1 MNKATDDEGNEY
13 AVLNLADAQLIT
25 QYRVD
30 EAFRYLSTK
39 AEDGP
44 YFYKAQIERVLDG
57 DTVDVDVDLGFD
69 VSTRKR
75 VRVHGINAPE
85 TRTRDK
91 AVKIRGIEA
100 KNMLIHL
107 NDLFGPTIFLASHG
121 MGKYGRVLGDV
132 WFQVDKTYWINLA
145 QLMVGENLATPYF
158 GGKR

>member
-1 MNKATDDEGNEY
+1 MSNATDSDGNEY
-13 AVLNLADAQLIT
+13 VVLNLADTNLIT
-25 QYRVD
+25 PYRVD
-30 EAFRYLSTK
+30 EAFRYLSHK
-39 AEDGP
+39 ADDGP
-44 YFYKAQIERVLDG
+44 YFYTATIERVLDG
-57 DTVDVDVDLGFD
+57 DTVDVDLDLGFD

-75 VRVHGINAPE
+75 VRIAGINAPE

-121 MGKYGRVLGDV
+121 VGKYGRVLGDV
-132 WFQVDKTYWINLA
+132 WFHVDKVHWINTA
-145 QLMVGENLATPYF
+145 QLMVGEGLATPYF